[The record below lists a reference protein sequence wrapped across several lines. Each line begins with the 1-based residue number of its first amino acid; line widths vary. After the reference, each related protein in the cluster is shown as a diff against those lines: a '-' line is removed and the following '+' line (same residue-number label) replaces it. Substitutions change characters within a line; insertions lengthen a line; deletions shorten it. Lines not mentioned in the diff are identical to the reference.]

1 MGLLKKLKKAVVG
14 GVKGFITSGGNP
26 WGAAAGAAGG
36 LFSGGGGG
44 GGSGQ
49 SPNAPGFTPYSIKSG
64 YGTSTI
70 NEANKTATYELTPEM
85 KAFRDKFYAGATGAM
100 PSAEQ
105 TAYASQVSNYGMGLF
120 DQATNMDIGA
130 MTQDYL
136 AGQINLL
143 EPGRAQESSRLN
155 DLQFSRG
162 TTGQGIGMGGGYVN
176 PQQYAL
182 AMAREQQNAA
192 LAVGAEDRARSIQA
206 DTLTQ
211 AGALYGLGQ
220 SYATQ
225 PYETANTLF
234 GYGSNVEALG
244 ANTMA
249 QGMNFG
255 ALSTGAN
262 QNAGQINAGINQTN
276 YLNALYKSNAT
287 ANQWGDLIN
296 SASNMDWGGLFG
308 GSVGGTGSGNEYAGG
323 KADWMYSDKRLKKNI
338 KLIGKYKN
346 GLNKYSWDYVWNEK
360 GTGVMA
366 DEVEKVMP
374 EAVRLINGYK
384 AVNYA
389 LLGV

>member
-1 MGLLKKLKKAVVG
+1 MGLFKKLKKAVVG
-14 GVKGFITSGGNP
+14 GVKGFVTSGGNP

-36 LFSGGGGG
+36 LLSGKS

-49 SPNAPGFTPYSIKSG
+49 SPNVAGFTPYSIRSG

-70 NEANKTATYELTPEM
+70 DEANKTATYELTPEM

-100 PSAEQ
+100 PSADQ
-105 TAYASQVSNYGMGLF
+105 LAYAKSVSDYGMGLF

-136 AGQINLL
+136 ASQINLL

-155 DLQFSRG
+155 DLQFSGG
-162 TTGQGIGMGGGYVN
+162 TLGQGVGMGGGYVN

-234 GYGSNVEALG
+234 GYGTNIENLG
-244 ANTMA
+244 ANTMTA
-249 QGMNFG
+249 GMNFG
-255 ALSTGAN
+255 NISTSGN

-276 YLNALYKSNAT
+276 YLNALYKSNAN

-296 SASNMDWGGLFG
+296 GASKMDWGGLFG
-308 GSVGGTGSGNEYAGG
+308 GSSGGGQWSSGGSY
-323 KADWMYSDKRLKKNI
+323 D
-338 KLIGKYKN
+338 
-346 GLNKYSWDYVWNEK
+346 
-360 GTGVMA
+360 
-366 DEVEKVMP
+366 P
-374 EAVRLINGYK
+374 
-384 AVNYA
+384 
-389 LLGV
+389 LGRY

>member
-1 MGLLKKLKKAVVG
+1 MGLLKKIGKGLVG
-14 GVKGFITSGGNP
+14 AAKGFVTSGGNP
-26 WGAAAGAAGG
+26 WGAVAGG
-36 LFSGGGGG
+36 AQGLLSGGGGG
-44 GGSGQ
+44 KGSGQ
-49 SPNAPGFTPYSIKSG
+49 SPTVAGFTPYSIKSG

-70 NEANKTATYELTPEM
+70 DEANKTATYELTPEM

-105 TAYASQVSNYGMGLF
+105 LAYATEVSNYGKGLF

-130 MTQDYL
+130 MTQEYL
-136 AGQINLL
+136 SGQLGLL

-162 TTGQGIGMGGGYVN
+162 TIGAGVGMGGGYVN

-234 GYGSNVEALG
+234 GYGSNIEALG

-255 ALSTGAN
+255 SLSTNAN

-276 YLNALYKSNAT
+276 YLNALYKSNAK

-296 SASNMDWGGLFG
+296 SASTMDWGGLFG
-308 GSVGGTGSGNEYAGG
+308 GSSGGGQWSSGGSY
-323 KADWMYSDKRLKKNI
+323 D
-338 KLIGKYKN
+338 
-346 GLNKYSWDYVWNEK
+346 
-360 GTGVMA
+360 
-366 DEVEKVMP
+366 P
-374 EAVRLINGYK
+374 
-384 AVNYA
+384 
-389 LLGV
+389 LGRY

>member
-1 MGLLKKLKKAVVG
+1 MGLFKKIGKVVTG
-14 GVKGFITSGGNP
+14 AAKGFVASGGNP
-26 WGAAAGAAGG
+26 WGALAGG
-36 LFSGGGGG
+36 VGGLAGGGG

-49 SPNAPGFTPYSIKSG
+49 SPGAPGFTPYSIKSG

-70 NEANKTATYELTPEM
+70 DEANKTATYELTPEM

-100 PSAEQ
+100 PSEEQ
-105 TAYASQVSNYGMGLF
+105 LAYATQVSDYGKGLF

-130 MTQDYL
+130 MTQEYL
-136 AGQINLL
+136 SGQLGLL

-162 TTGQGIGMGGGYVN
+162 TLGAGVGMGEGYVN

-182 AMAREQQNAA
+182 AMAREQENSRLA
-192 LAVGAEDRARSIQA
+192 LGAEDRARSIQG

-234 GYGSNVEALG
+234 GYGSGVEALG

-255 ALSTGAN
+255 NISTTGN
-262 QNAGQINAGINQTN
+262 QNAAQINSVINQQN
-276 YLNALYKSNAT
+276 YLNSLYKSNAN
-287 ANQWGDLIN
+287 ANNWGDLITG
-296 SASNMDWGGLFG
+296 ASNMDWSGLFG
-308 GSVGGTGSGNEYAGG
+308 GGSKPYYSSVSGG
-323 KADWMYSDKRLKKNI
+323 M
-338 KLIGKYKN
+338 
-346 GLNKYSWDYVWNEK
+346 V
-360 GTGVMA
+360 V
-366 DEVEKVMP
+366 
-374 EAVRLINGYK
+374 
-384 AVNYA
+384 
-389 LLGV
+389 

>member
-1 MGLLKKLKKAVVG
+1 
-14 GVKGFITSGGNP
+14 
-26 WGAAAGAAGG
+26 
-36 LFSGGGGG
+36 
-44 GGSGQ
+44 
-49 SPNAPGFTPYSIKSG
+49 
-64 YGTSTI
+64 
-70 NEANKTATYELTPEM
+70 
-85 KAFRDKFYAGATGAM
+85 M

-105 TAYASQVSNYGMGLF
+105 LAYATEVSNYGKGLF

-130 MTQDYL
+130 MTQEYL
-136 AGQINLL
+136 SGQLGLL

-162 TTGQGIGMGGGYVN
+162 TIGAGVGMGGGYVN

-234 GYGSNVEALG
+234 GYGSNIEALG

-255 ALSTGAN
+255 NLSTSAN

-276 YLNALYKSNAT
+276 YLNALYKSNAK

-296 SASNMDWGGLFG
+296 SASTMDWGGLFG
-308 GSVGGTGSGNEYAGG
+308 GSSGGGQWSSGGSY
-323 KADWMYSDKRLKKNI
+323 D
-338 KLIGKYKN
+338 
-346 GLNKYSWDYVWNEK
+346 
-360 GTGVMA
+360 
-366 DEVEKVMP
+366 P
-374 EAVRLINGYK
+374 
-384 AVNYA
+384 
-389 LLGV
+389 LGRY

>member
-1 MGLLKKLKKAVVG
+1 MGLFKKLGKAIVG
-14 GVKGFITSGGNP
+14 GAKGFIASGGNP

-44 GGSGQ
+44 GSGTSAQ
-49 SPNAPGFTPYSIKSG
+49 APGFTPYSIKSG

-105 TAYASQVSNYGMGLF
+105 TAYAKSVSDYGMGLF

-130 MTQDYL
+130 MTQEYL
-136 AGQINLL
+136 GGQLNLL
-143 EPGRAQESSRLN
+143 EPARAQESSRLN

-162 TTGQGIGMGGGYVN
+162 TIGQGVGMGGGYVN

-192 LAVGAEDRARSIQA
+192 LALGAEDRARDIQG
-206 DTLTQ
+206 DILTR
-211 AGALYGLGQ
+211 AGAMYGLGQ

-234 GYGSNVEALG
+234 GYGSGVEALG

-255 ALSTGAN
+255 NITTGAN
-262 QNAGQINAGINQTN
+262 QDASRINSSINQQN
-276 YLNALYKSNAT
+276 YMNALYKSNAN
-287 ANQWGDLIN
+287 ASNWGDLITG
-296 SASNMDWGGLFG
+296 ASNMNWGGLFG
-308 GSVGGTGSGNEYAGG
+308 GGSSGGTSSFVDPGTYGG
-323 KADWMYSDKRLKKNI
+323 QTLP
-338 KLIGKYKN
+338 GVKY
-346 GLNKYSWDYVWNEK
+346 Y
-360 GTGVMA
+360 
-366 DEVEKVMP
+366 
-374 EAVRLINGYK
+374 I
-384 AVNYA
+384 
-389 LLGV
+389 